1 MKWARAVEALTSRTL
16 LSARAPGRWGY
27 REDELLAEGFSVGAA
42 SPQGGAQYGRLVAA
56 GEDLSGGRL
65 LDVPPLRPAA
75 SPPPPSELPAAFANV
90 DRSSPDAVAAAV
102 LELWYG
108 WDATK
113 DSGPYDAKLR
123 ALPLL
128 DPATVS
134 DLVAHPPV
142 SGPGAE
148 WLALVDAGAIAAVS
162 TAPGVESGAPADTD
176 IRAYR
181 QVEVTQ
187 TFTGNPTP
195 PPAGRI
201 VSVVVKR
208 GFDGWRV
215 LSVMAK

>member
-1 MKWARAVEALTSRTL
+1 MIHTWTKQQVAAA
-16 LSARAPGRWGY
+16 
-27 REDELLAEGFSVGAA
+27 FGAA
-42 SPQGGAQYGRLVAA
+42 
-56 GEDLSGGRL
+56 
-65 LDVPPLRPAA
+65 AA
-75 SPPPPSELPAAFANV
+75 SLMLASCSHGAGDAVSPAPTADAVATSPAVVPPSELPAAFANV